1 MRSVRGKRLKG
12 GEGDE
17 EEEEDEDEEAD
28 IEMEPEFAAELEGLL
43 DQIDSD
49 SMQDREF
56 AVLELARVVVAI
68 DGELARS
75 FGQYLRV
82 SGMIEP
88 LVVLLDEPLP
98 AVHDAALLV
107 IGLIAS
113 ATFDPAALRT
123 CKAASE
129 FDAIPRV
136 LPHLFSER
144 PATKLLAAMAM
155 QHWCE
160 HGQMA
165 RLALKKGAGRALQRM
180 LAVQGT
186 AVGDDPTNDKISR
199 VAARTLT
206 SIATVNRDAESAYSM
221 HRATQESLE
230 ALARLDATLIIQ
242 AGARRLLA
250 RRQPPPEN
258 RPWASSLAEAIAER
272 RKFHSAAL
280 LMQTALRRRVAQRRM
295 VEQRGAC
302 RRIQAAARLR
312 RVVRRRA
319 VATHTQGEAAAAAA
333 AAAAAREAATRA
345 LRLKA
350 EADASLAAVTAK
362 AMEMAAEAARAK
374 REEAA
379 RAEEARARA
388 AAEAAEAA
396 RREAEAARRTE
407 RQREALQRADLE
419 RERQEVRLI
428 MSRLEAEAPKLRLA
442 ARKASEAVEASE
454 RQVEGLRAK
463 GARAREGKA
472 ASALQLSLQRALA
485 QLAAC
490 QARKAVRVALVKASS
505 AELHFS
511 HAALEAVSLGQM
523 RNLREHAHQAA
534 QLRAKTLE
542 AARASGALGSPSP
555 SPAAPQPEATPP
567 SGPATSTRA
576 AASEVVPVRT
586 STLKRETWQALQAGE
601 MGGVDAATVKAWRDE
616 MSELAA
622 ARRANDA
629 KRRVARC
636 GSSSV
641 VRASHPHPWGRGESA
656 TRSRGPSA
664 KAQPPGASEDDV
676 SAKDLA
682 TVKAEAKH
690 RALQRAR
697 ARHRLAESAERA
709 AITRERA
716 REKQIQ
722 AALEHQIRK
731 ARVEERAWKD
741 ATRRVVANRRRP
753 PAPGP
758 LPQQRGPSSERHG
771 SGGAAMRSSGRE
783 GIHSGGTS
791 GRERRRNGGTGAR
804 GQAPP
809 EEAAGARSLAALA
822 SSRAAG
828 PAPSLA
834 AALPSPCLVAD
845 PRTLPEQLMVPWAI
859 LPRRVRGLA
868 MRHGYT
874 HVSWD
879 LETMALIQQTSVR
892 YRREGADLRSGP
904 RPKLRE
910 RGGRAA
916 ASGLHHPEVRA
927 TTGARTRR
935 GQ

>member
-1 MRSVRGKRLKG
+1 
-12 GEGDE
+12 
-17 EEEEDEDEEAD
+17 
-28 IEMEPEFAAELEGLL
+28 MEPEFAAELEGLL

-56 AVLELARVVVAI
+56 AVLELARLVVAI

-312 RVVRRRA
+312 RV
-319 VATHTQGEAAAAAA
+319 
-333 AAAAAREAATRA
+333 
-345 LRLKA
+345 
-350 EADASLAAVTAK
+350 
-362 AMEMAAEAARAK
+362 
-374 REEAA
+374 
-379 RAEEARARA
+379 
-388 AAEAAEAA
+388 
-396 RREAEAARRTE
+396 
-407 RQREALQRADLE
+407 RADLE

-641 VRASHPHPWGRGESA
+641 
-656 TRSRGPSA
+656 
-664 KAQPPGASEDDV
+664 AQPPGASEDDV

-771 SGGAAMRSSGRE
+771 SGGAATRSSGRE

-822 SSRAAG
+822 SSRA

-879 LETMALIQQTSVR
+879 LETMALIQQTSVSQWLASPG
-892 YRREGADLRSGP
+892 GAGDNGSADARS
-904 RPKLRE
+904 
-910 RGGRAA
+910 
-916 ASGLHHPEVRA
+916 V
-927 TTGARTRR
+927 T
-935 GQ
+935 

>member
-1 MRSVRGKRLKG
+1 M
-12 GEGDE
+12 
-17 EEEEDEDEEAD
+17 
-28 IEMEPEFAAELEGLL
+28 PEF
-43 DQIDSD
+43 
-49 SMQDREF
+49 
-56 AVLELARVVVAI
+56 
-68 DGELARS
+68 
-75 FGQYLRV
+75 GQR
-82 SGMIEP
+82 
-88 LVVLLDEPLP
+88 
-98 AVHDAALLV
+98 
-107 IGLIAS
+107 
-113 ATFDPAALRT
+113 R
-123 CKAASE
+123 
-129 FDAIPRV
+129 
-136 LPHLFSER
+136 
-144 PATKLLAAMAM
+144 
-155 QHWCE
+155 
-160 HGQMA
+160 
-165 RLALKKGAGRALQRM
+165 
-180 LAVQGT
+180 
-186 AVGDDPTNDKISR
+186 
-199 VAARTLT
+199 
-206 SIATVNRDAESAYSM
+206 ESAYSM

-312 RVVRRRA
+312 RV
-319 VATHTQGEAAAAAA
+319 
-333 AAAAAREAATRA
+333 
-345 LRLKA
+345 
-350 EADASLAAVTAK
+350 
-362 AMEMAAEAARAK
+362 
-374 REEAA
+374 
-379 RAEEARARA
+379 
-388 AAEAAEAA
+388 
-396 RREAEAARRTE
+396 
-407 RQREALQRADLE
+407 RADLE

-641 VRASHPHPWGRGESA
+641 
-656 TRSRGPSA
+656 
-664 KAQPPGASEDDV
+664 AQPPGASEDDV

-771 SGGAAMRSSGRE
+771 SGGAATRSSGRE

-822 SSRAAG
+822 SSRA

-879 LETMALIQQTSVR
+879 LETMALIQQTSVSQWLASPG
-892 YRREGADLRSGP
+892 GAGDNGSADARS
-904 RPKLRE
+904 
-910 RGGRAA
+910 
-916 ASGLHHPEVRA
+916 V
-927 TTGARTRR
+927 T
-935 GQ
+935 